1 MLKLPRD
8 IAQKAKNG
16 NTGARELS
24 NVINYMFDK
33 ILYDV
38 MSKPKNT
45 YKKCILSKGIEEE
58 NTRKERKQRNQK
70 AFKKVTENFIKLRS
84 REGE

>member
-1 MLKLPRD
+1 MVLQKSLSEELIQLLKWMNFLLMLKLPRA

-24 NVINYMFDK
+24 NVVNYMFDK

-45 YKKCILSKGIEEE
+45 YKKCILLKGIEEE
-58 NTRKERKQRNQK
+58 NTRY
-70 AFKKVTENFIKLRS
+70 KL
-84 REGE
+84 E